1 MVHAEVFKPRLPG
14 ILEPADI
21 ARAGDAVFVVALDRG
36 DVAADIGDRGDRALV
51 VGGQKAQALSR
62 QEPGCSSFRQI
73 TQAAL
78 GPRPSILGSILLTTS
93 KPLENTQR

>member
-36 DVAADIGDRGDRALV
+36 GVAADIGDRSDRTLV
-51 VGGQKAQALSR
+51 VGGHEAQALRR
-62 QEPGCSSFRQI
+62 QEPGCSSFHQI
-73 TQAAL
+73 TQAAS
-78 GPRPSILGSILLTTS
+78 GPRPGILCSILLTTC